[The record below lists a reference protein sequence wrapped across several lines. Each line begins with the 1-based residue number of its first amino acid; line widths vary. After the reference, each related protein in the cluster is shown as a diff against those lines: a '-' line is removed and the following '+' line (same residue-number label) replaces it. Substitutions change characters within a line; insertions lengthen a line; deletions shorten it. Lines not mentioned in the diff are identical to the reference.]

1 MHLRPVSFAALV
13 VAGAVAV
20 AGCGSSKSG
29 DSDKSPSS
37 SSSLSSVT
45 IKDGK
50 SPTLSLHKKPFKVTK
65 TSVKVVKPG
74 TGATVKK
81 GQHVSVNYV
90 LVDGR
95 DGKQA
100 GTTFGAQPQTF
111 PADPGQ
117 VIAGIAK
124 GIIDQKVGSRVL
136 VGISPADGFKS
147 QGGNQQLGI
156 KADDSLVLLMDIQKA
171 DTPLQ
176 HAEGTAVPPKAG
188 LPTAKVDAAG
198 DSAKITMPKTAP
210 PTKLIVQPLIKGK
223 GAVVQKGQTLWA
235 KYTGVIWKTGEVFD
249 STAKHPGKT
258 ATSFPIGEGQVI
270 PGWDQG
276 LVGQR
281 VGSRLLLVVPPK
293 YGYDKDVSGTPI
305 KKTDTL
311 VFVVDILDVS

>member
-1 MHLRPVSFAALV
+1 M

-29 DSDKSPSS
+29 GGKAKSPSS
-37 SSSLSSVT
+37 SASLSNVT

-50 SPTLSLHKKPFKVTK
+50 TPTLNLHKTPFKVTK
-65 TSVKVVKPG
+65 TAVKVVKPG
-74 TGATVKK
+74 SGATVKK
-81 GQHVSVNYV
+81 GQNVSVNYV

-100 GTTFGAQPQTF
+100 GTTFGSQPQTF
-111 PADPGQ
+111 PADPAQ
-117 VIAGIAK
+117 VIPGIAK

-136 VGISPADGFKS
+136 VGISPTDGFKA

-156 KADDSLVLLMDIQKA
+156 QPDDSLVLLVDIRKA

-176 HAEGTAVPPKAG
+176 HAEGTAVPPKPG

-198 DSAKITMPKTAP
+198 DSAAITVPKTAA
-210 PTKLIVQPLIKGK
+210 PTNLIVQPLIKGS
-223 GAVVQKGQTLWA
+223 GAVVKKGQTVWA
-235 KYTGVIWKTGEVFD
+235 KYTGVIWKTGAVFD

-258 ATSFPIGEGQVI
+258 ATSFPIGLGQVI
-270 PGWDQG
+270 PGWDKG

-281 VGSRLLLVVPPK
+281 VGSRLLLVIPPK

-311 VFVVDILDVS
+311 VFVIDIVDVS